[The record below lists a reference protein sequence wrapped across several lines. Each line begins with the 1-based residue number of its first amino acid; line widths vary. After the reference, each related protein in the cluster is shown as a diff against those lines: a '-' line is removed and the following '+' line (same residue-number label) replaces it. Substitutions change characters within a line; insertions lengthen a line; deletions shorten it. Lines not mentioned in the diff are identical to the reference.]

1 MDNFARREF
10 DTEINK
16 KVKEEL
22 EIANIP
28 YIRLP
33 RYMDT
38 EVKTD
43 YIGLLNGFKFYR
55 AWTYWVCIGD
65 MPLDDANYIYENY
78 RDLDIRAGGHCG
90 NVEPET
96 QSYNPVYDAEL
107 SKLLKSVGI
116 KEYMEK
122 SKEIV
127 DDKSLPRFVRVYH
140 VDTELG
146 LCKLA
151 KTIIERDIHTEIKN
165 D

>member
-1 MDNFARREF
+1 MENFAKREP
-10 DTEINK
+10 DRDIDR

-33 RYMDT
+33 NYMNT
-38 EVKTD
+38 EVKTT

-65 MPLDDANYIYENY
+65 MPLDDAKFIYENY
-78 RDLDIRAGGHCG
+78 KDLNIRAGGHCG
-90 NVEPET
+90 NVEPEKE
-96 QSYNPVYDAEL
+96 SYNPVYDKEL
-107 SKLLKSVGI
+107 KKLLRSVGM

-127 DDKSLPRFVRVYH
+127 DDESLPRFVNAYH
-140 VDTELG
+140 IDTQLG

-151 KTIIERDIHTEIKN
+151 KTIIDRDIHTEIKN